1 MKSLMLTGSLNAVW
15 VPALF
20 AASAASAQ
28 EHQSTEREHKEAA
41 DEEQHEEAEEIIVQ
55 GTRTRRRIQDEPIR
69 VEVIVRE
76 EIEEKLLMRPGN
88 IAMIVNE
95 TPGIRVQV
103 TSPALGA
110 ANIRVHGL
118 EGRYTQLLA
127 DGLPLY
133 GGQTSS
139 LGVLQIPPTDLGQ
152 VEVIKGAASALYGPS
167 ALGGVINLVSRRP
180 GDSFE
185 AETLLNLTTRDGQD
199 VTAYVSS
206 PLGGGWSASLTG
218 GAHRQSR
225 DDLDADGW
233 IDIPEYERLTARQRL
248 FWKGAGGASLFVTL
262 GAMTESRI
270 GGTLPGR
277 TTPDG
282 QPFPQAQGTERLD
295 AGLVAEL
302 PLEGLGTLGLRA
314 SGVTQN
320 HRHLFGNVVED
331 DRHDTIFAEASL
343 TGRSGATSWVGGVAF
358 QRDGLRSDAFP
369 AFNYG
374 YEVPGLFAQ
383 VEHDVRPNLT
393 FAASGRVDFHSDYGT
408 WFSPRVSGLW
418 RPGAW
423 TVRASYGRGFYAP
436 TPFVEEIEDAGLSR
450 LEPLR
455 DLHAETAESGSIDIG
470 YAHGPIETSLTLFSS
485 TIKKATRLVPVAADR
500 VRLVNLAGDTQ
511 VGGSELLLRYRQ
523 APFTVTG
530 SYVYM
535 DASEPD
541 EVGSGRRQTPL
552 VPRHTAGLVAVWER
566 HGAGRIGVEAYYTG
580 KQPLDD
586 NPYRNESRPYI
597 HVGILGEIAIGR
609 VRLFAN
615 AENILGV
622 RQTRHDPLLRP
633 QRAPSGQWAVDVW
646 APTEGFILNAGVR
659 LRLGEA
665 SRCDVGASTSAS
677 HPIPDIGGNDAPRGK
692 RTVGKRPFADVRRPG
707 AKRF

>member
-1 MKSLMLTGSLNAVW
+1 MTLNPSRLLLGST
-15 VPALF
+15 ALF
-20 AASAASAQ
+20 AALLLAPDAQAQ
-28 EHQSTEREHKEAA
+28 EAQPTEQGHEEGEAHEEHE
-41 DEEQHEEAEEIIVQ
+41 DEAEEIIVQ

-88 IAMIVNE
+88 IGMLVNE

-110 ANIRVHGL
+110 ANIRVQGL

-133 GGQTSS
+133 GGQASS
-139 LGVLQIPPTDLGQ
+139 LGLLQIPPTDLGQ

-180 GDSFE
+180 SDTFE
-185 AETLLNLTTRDGQD
+185 AEALLNATTRDGQD
-199 VTAYVSS
+199 FTSYVSG
-206 PLGGGWSASLTG
+206 PLGGGWGASLTG
-218 GAHRQSR
+218 GAHRQGR
-225 DDLDADGW
+225 DDLDGDGW
-233 IDIPEYERLTARQRL
+233 IDIPAYERFTARPRL
-248 FWKGAGGASLFVTL
+248 FWEGANGASLFVTL
-262 GAMTESRI
+262 GALTEDRS

-282 QPFPQAQGTERLD
+282 RPFPQAQETERLD

-314 SGVTQN
+314 SGMTQD
-320 HRHLFGNVVED
+320 HRHTFGDVVED
-331 DRHDTIFAEASL
+331 DRHDTLFAEATL
-343 TGRSGATSWVGGVAF
+343 GGRSGATSWVGGIAF
-358 QRDGLRSDAFP
+358 QRDSFRSETFP
-369 AFNYG
+369 AFNYS

-383 VEHDVRPNLT
+383 LEHEVRDNLT
-393 FAASGRVDFHSDYGT
+393 LAASGRVDFHSKYGT
-408 WFSPRVSGLW
+408 QFSPRVSGLW
-418 RPGAW
+418 RPGPW
-423 TVRASYGRGFYAP
+423 TVRASYGRGFYPP

-450 LEPLR
+450 LQPLQ
-455 DLHAETAESGSIDIG
+455 DLRAETAESGSLDIG
-470 YAHGPIETSLTLFSS
+470 YARGPIETSVTLFTS
-485 TIKKATRLVPVAADR
+485 TIDRATRLVPVAADR
-500 VRLVNLAGDTQ
+500 VRLVNVAGDTK
-511 VGGSELLLRYRQ
+511 VRGSELLLRYRR

-535 DASEPD
+535 DASEPS
-541 EVGSGRRQTPL
+541 EAGAGRRQTPL

-566 HGAGRIGVEAYYTG
+566 HGRGRIGVEAYYTG
-580 KQPLDD
+580 KQPLED
-586 NPYRNESRPYI
+586 NPYRTESRPYL

-622 RQTRHDPLLRP
+622 RQTRYDPLLLP
-633 QRAPSGQWAVDVW
+633 QRLPDGRWTVDVW
-646 APTEGFILNAGVR
+646 APTEGFILNAGLR
-659 LRLGEA
+659 LRFGGE
-665 SRCDVGASTSAS
+665 D
-677 HPIPDIGGNDAPRGK
+677 
-692 RTVGKRPFADVRRPG
+692 
-707 AKRF
+707 

>member
-1 MKSLMLTGSLNAVW
+1 MRLKTRIAYAPFLTA
-15 VPALF
+15 ALF
-20 AASAASAQ
+20 ACSLAAPAQAQ
-28 EHQSTEREHKEAA
+28 ESPPPEEEAEHE
-41 DEEQHEEAEEIIVQ
+41 EEAEEIIVQ

-88 IAMIVNE
+88 IAMLVNE

-110 ANIRVHGL
+110 ANIRVQGL

-139 LGVLQIPPTDLGQ
+139 LGLLQIPPTDLGQ

-180 GDSFE
+180 TDTFE
-185 AETLLNLTTRDGQD
+185 AEALLNATTRDGQD
-199 VTAYVSS
+199 LTAYVSG
-206 PLGGGWSASLTG
+206 PLGGEWGASLTG
-218 GAHRQSR
+218 GAHRQGR
-225 DDLDADGW
+225 DDLDGDGW
-233 IDIPEYERLTARQRL
+233 IDIPSYERFTARPRL
-248 FWKGAGGASLFVTL
+248 FWEGASGASLFVTA
-262 GAMTESRI
+262 GALTEERA

-277 TTPDG
+277 ATPDG
-282 QPFPQAQGTERLD
+282 RPFPQLQDTERFD

-302 PLEGLGTLGLRA
+302 PLEGLGTLGFRA
-314 SGVTQN
+314 SGMTQG
-320 HRHLFGNVVED
+320 HRHVFGDVVED
-331 DRHDTIFAEASL
+331 DRHETLFAEGSIR
-343 TGRSGATSWVGGVAF
+343 GQSGETSWVGGVAF
-358 QRDGLRSDAFP
+358 QRDSFRSETFQAFD
-369 AFNYG
+369 YS

-383 VEHDVRPNLT
+383 VEHDVLPDLT
-393 FAASGRVDFHSDYGT
+393 LAASGRIDFHSEYGT
-408 WFSPRVSGLW
+408 QFSPRVSGLW
-418 RPGAW
+418 RPGPW

-455 DLHAETAESGSIDIG
+455 DLRAETAESASLDIG
-470 YAHGPIETSLTLFSS
+470 YARGPIETSLTLFSS
-485 TIKKATRLVPVAADR
+485 IIERATRLVPTAADR
-500 VRLVNLAGDTQ
+500 VRLVNLAGDTRVQ
-511 VGGSELLLRYRQ
+511 GSELLLRYRR

-535 DASEPD
+535 NASEPD
-541 EVGSGRRQTPL
+541 EVGSGRRRTPL

-566 HGAGRIGVEAYYTG
+566 HGRGRIGVEAYYTG
-580 KQPLDD
+580 KQPLEE
-586 NPYRNESRPYI
+586 NPYRTESRPYL
-597 HVGILGEIAIGR
+597 HVGILGEIALGR

-622 RQTRHDPLLRP
+622 RQTRYDPLLLP
-633 QRAPSGQWAVDVW
+633 QRLPDGRWTVDVW

-659 LRLGEA
+659 LRFGGE
-665 SRCDVGASTSAS
+665 
-677 HPIPDIGGNDAPRGK
+677 H
-692 RTVGKRPFADVRRPG
+692 
-707 AKRF
+707 